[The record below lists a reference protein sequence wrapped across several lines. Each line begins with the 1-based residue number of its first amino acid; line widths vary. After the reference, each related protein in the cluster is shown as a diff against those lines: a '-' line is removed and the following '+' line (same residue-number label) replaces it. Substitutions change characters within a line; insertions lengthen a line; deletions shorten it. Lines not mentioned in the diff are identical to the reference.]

1 MILEVIMKSQNKS
14 VPHIVLCFSF
24 LISIATPAS
33 YAADAGALA
42 KQSQNPISSLISV
55 PFENNANFNAG
66 PDDDVLNVMNIKP
79 VIPISFSEN
88 WNLVN
93 RAIVPLI
100 SQPGVDGTSIGRE
113 NGLGDITYQGF
124 FTRKKSDGDW
134 IIGFGPQIQLPTHS
148 DDRLGN
154 DRWAAGPAFVALSM
168 PGPWVIGGLASQIW
182 DFTSDREDDD
192 ISMFTLQPFV
202 NYNFGKGWYVVS
214 APVITANW
222 EAKGS
227 DQWTVPFGGGVGRV
241 VHIGKQAVNFR
252 AAAYGNVLR
261 PSDSSDYNIQFS
273 ATLLFPK

>member
-1 MILEVIMKSQNKS
+1 MKFQNKA
-14 VPHIVLCFSF
+14 VIHTVLLSSF
-24 LISIATPAS
+24 LMPAS
-33 YAADAGALA
+33 IPASHAADTGDLA

-66 PDDDVLNVMNIKP
+66 VDDDLLNVMLIKP
-79 VIPISFSEN
+79 VIPIEFSEN

-93 RAIVPLI
+93 RAIVPVI
-100 SQPGVDGTSIGRE
+100 SQPGIDGTSLGRK

-124 FTRKKSDGDW
+124 FTRKKSDSDW

-148 DDRLGN
+148 NDRLGN

-168 PGPWVIGGLASQIW
+168 PGKWVLGGLASQVW
-182 DFTSDREDDD
+182 DFTNSREDDD
-192 ISMFTLQPFV
+192 ISLLTLQPFV
-202 NYNFGKGWYVVS
+202 NYNFGKGWYLTS

-227 DQWTVPFGGGVGRV
+227 DQWTIPLGGGIGRV

-252 AAAYGNVLR
+252 AAAYGNVQR
-261 PSDSSDYNIQFS
+261 PSNSSDYNIQFS
-273 ATLLFPK
+273 AIFLFPK